1 MIKNYSDFQFELLF
15 ESLILESKIQ
25 YSDKFINLVSQIKKN
40 RIAKELI
47 TLSKNGADKNF
58 TQNYIDTGKAK
69 DEVTFTAD
77 RKAKEFF
84 GDEDPV
90 IKYKVTHTDRYLTNS
105 KRNFDIFSRLGYTPN
120 EDEDPWEPERGAI
133 GIIKSEAKSNMSD
146 RIYVWFVSEDG
157 RNQTVLNKT
166 AVIPYDEK
174 LTKIWSTFR
183 NNIKIGRLVRSVL
196 TAAEIKFTDKEIED
210 FVNSYKSTYDMMN
223 DAFLKFRLVEGSDIA
238 YWYNMSNY
246 ECEESTLGSSC
257 MANVNEDYFDI
268 YVNNKNC
275 RLLILQSDNGTI
287 QGDKYVSRKIKGRAL
302 VWTTDQGDIFMDR
315 IYTNYDSD
323 VPLFQKYAFEK
334 GWWSKSVQNSSQRF
348 NVTNGVTSKSAEY
361 TVKLEK
367 SRFDHY
373 PYVDS
378 LAYINFDDKIISN
391 YPIIIDAQGMMG
403 DTSGY
408 YEEIN

>member
-90 IKYKVTHTDRYLTNS
+90 IKYRVTHTDRYLTNS
-105 KRNFDIFSRLGYTPN
+105 KRNADIFSRLGYTPN

-174 LTKIWSTFR
+174 LNKIWSTFR
-183 NNIKIGRLVRSVL
+183 NNIKIGRLVRSIL

-210 FVNSYKSTYDMMN
+210 FVNSYKSTYDIMN
-223 DAFLKFRLVEGSDIA
+223 DAFLKFRLVESDDIA
-238 YWYNMSNY
+238 YWYSSSNY
-246 ECEESTLGSSC
+246 ENDESTLGSSC
-257 MANVNEDYFDI
+257 MAGVPEDYFDI
-268 YVNNKNC
+268 YSNNKNC
-275 RLLILQSDNGTI
+275 KLLILHSDNGT
-287 QGDKYVSRKIKGRAL
+287 KKIKGRAL
-302 VWTTDQGDIFMDR
+302 VWNTDQGDTFMDR

-323 VPLFQKYAFEK
+323 VALFQKYAFEK
-334 GWWSKSVQNSSQRF
+334 GWWSKSVQNSAHRF
-348 NVTNGVTSKSAEY
+348 NVTNGTTSKNVEY
-361 TVKLEK
+361 TVTLEK
-367 SRFDHY
+367 SRFERY

-378 LAYINFDDKIISN
+378 LSYINFDKKIISN
-391 YPIIIDAQGMMG
+391 YPGLIDAQGEMN
-403 DTSGY
+403 DTGGY
-408 YEEIN
+408 YEEIDNF